1 MFSPASSPVDSNDS
15 SPYRPYS
22 PDKSLAKIA
31 QVRDLGAELTNL
43 KVKQVALMS
52 LWGVCKT
59 FSYLSFTAP
68 LAGHFRRTAPILCRY
83 ISTTIALVTGIYL
96 FEKFVT
102 TLFPKY
108 NDWVECQI
116 TKNRKKMHILSKVYN
131 RIEPDMSIPEYKSI
145 LDLLN
150 PWYTRP
156 LRVYP
161 SQAFDI
167 QKEEDLE
174 AARESY
180 LGLKPLFVKPQD
192 VSVKDPVFYCH
203 NSTKNEM
210 EADLYKFLMTDF
222 LPDVLKVCQN
232 RMLDAS
238 LIDPGALEPKAVE
251 TKNWHEIPPNLAD
264 GLKFA
269 NLKYE
274 EHAITRDDRPLI
286 VSTTS
291 QGKSIVTYKEFVSLI
306 HLCVENHQ
314 SIEKFVDHLYAL
326 L

>member
-1 MFSPASSPVDSNDS
+1 MFSPVSSPVHSADS
-15 SPYRPYS
+15 SPFRPNS

-31 QVRDLGAELTNL
+31 QVRDLGAELTSL

-116 TKNRKKMHILSKVYN
+116 TKNRKKLHVLTKVYN
-131 RIEPDMSIPEYKSI
+131 RIEPDMSIPEVKSV
-145 LDLLN
+145 LDFMN

-180 LGLKPLFVKPQD
+180 HSLKPLFVKPQD

-210 EADLYKFLMTDF
+210 EAELYKFLMTDF

-232 RMLDAS
+232 RLLDAS
-238 LIDPGALEPKAVE
+238 LIDSGALEPKAVE
-251 TKNWHEIPPNLAD
+251 TKNWHEIPNNIVD
-264 GLKFA
+264 GIKFA
-269 NLKYE
+269 NLRYE
-274 EHAITRDDRPLI
+274 EHASTRVDRPLI
-286 VSTTS
+286 VSTTLH
-291 QGKSIVTYKEFVSLI
+291 GKNIVTYKEFVSLI
-306 HLCVENHQ
+306 HIFVENNQ
-314 SIEKFVDHLYAL
+314 SIETFVDHLQAL